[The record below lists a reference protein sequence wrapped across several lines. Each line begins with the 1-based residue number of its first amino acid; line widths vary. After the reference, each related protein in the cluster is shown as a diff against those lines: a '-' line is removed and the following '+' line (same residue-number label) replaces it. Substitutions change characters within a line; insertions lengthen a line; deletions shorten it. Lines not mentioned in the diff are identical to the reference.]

1 MEPREEL
8 DKVIAEL
15 KQHRDELAV
24 QLHLGATEAKEL
36 WDELSGEMEKKWGQ
50 LTAKAELLAGETGE
64 AAGDVAEAA
73 KLLAEEIEKG
83 YERIRKLL

>member
-8 DKVIAEL
+8 DRLLADL
-15 KQHRDELAV
+15 KQHRDELV
-24 QLHLGATEAKEL
+24 VKLHLGAAEAKEL
-36 WDELSGEMEKKWGQ
+36 WEVMESRWGQ

-64 AAGDVAEAA
+64 AAAEVAEAA